1 MKLCSTIYACM
12 EAKGQHELLSMFF
25 EIQSL
30 NQERPVSATEWPWNP
45 WNLHVSAF
53 TPQDCGHRH
62 TLLHSALKQVAWD
75 QNSWSHACG
84 S

>member
-1 MKLCSTIYACM
+1 MKLCSTIYVCV

-30 NQERPVSATEWPWNP
+30 NQERPVSAT
-45 WNLHVSAF
+45 LS
-53 TPQDCGHRH
+53 GHGTLGISMFQPLLPRTVVTD